1 MKKINVLDKHFA
13 QLIAAGEVVERPA
26 SVVKELVENS
36 VDSGATRIT
45 TEISHG
51 GVSLIRIT
59 DNGSGI
65 YREDVKNAFL
75 RHATSKIKNEKD
87 LQNIASLGFRGEA
100 LASVCAVSET
110 EILTKTK
117 DENFGTKFSVVGGE
131 AGETEDAGVSD
142 GTVISVKNLF
152 FNVPARMKFLKKD
165 VTEANLCATV
175 IDKLALS
182 HPEIAF
188 RFINGGKE
196 TMRTAGDGKIS
207 SAIYGVYGKE
217 FFSGMMP
224 CDYSYENI
232 EISGY
237 ISRPAF
243 SKATRNSQNFFVNGR
258 YVKSKLISS
267 ALEEAFKNSIMVGKF
282 PYCVLYLKIPFSSVD
297 VNVHPTKTEVKFANE
312 KKVFDAVY
320 YAVKTALMNDSG
332 KMVLSPEP
340 SAQTAAVAKDV
351 PSNSCGVKNFEE
363 EKISEQKVTPKSI
376 FDEKNN
382 FKNFIFGVS
391 KKPADLGL
399 KKEDSRKE
407 PGEGVCGKSET
418 LSSAPVKEPKN
429 IQNAQDEF
437 PQKVQDTDFQG
448 DVKQRQDFSEKEIVQ
463 TEFFSEEDEIRVI
476 GEIFDCFII
485 LQRNSEM
492 ILIDKHAAH
501 ERIIFEKMKSSE
513 NHCDSQ
519 RLLSPVVVNAE
530 KTEYSAIIEN
540 LELFEKIGYIIE
552 DFGAGSVIVREIPM
566 YLDISEI
573 NDSVTEIAEY
583 LSSHKKSL
591 DTKKLDW
598 LYDNISCRAAV
609 KAGQKSS
616 TEEIVALVKKLSENP
631 DIQHCP
637 HGRPIFV
644 SLSKKFIEKQFG
656 RI

>member
-1 MKKINVLDKHFA
+1 MKKINVLDKHFS

-26 SVVKELVENS
+26 SVVKELIENS

-45 TEISHG
+45 AEISHG

-65 YREDVKNAFL
+65 YRDDVKNAFL
-75 RHATSKIKNEKD
+75 RHATSKIKDEKD
-87 LQNIASLGFRGEA
+87 LQNIVSLGFRGEA
-100 LASVCAVSET
+100 LASICAVSET

-117 DENFGTKFSVVGGE
+117 DENFGTKFSVIGGE
-131 AGETEDAGVSD
+131 PGEIEDTGVSD
-142 GTVISVKNLF
+142 GTMISVKNLF

-165 VTEANLCATV
+165 VTEANLCAGV

-182 HPEIAF
+182 QPEIAF

-196 TMRTAGDGKIS
+196 AMRTPGDGKIS

-224 CDYSYENI
+224 CEYSYDGI
-232 EISGY
+232 KISGY
-237 ISRPAF
+237 ISKPAF
-243 SKATRNSQNFFVNGR
+243 SKSTRNSQNFFVNGR
-258 YVKSKLISS
+258 YVKSKLIST

-282 PYCVLYLKIPFSSVD
+282 PYAVLYLEVLPSSVD

-320 YAVKTALMNDSG
+320 YAVKTALMNDKD
-332 KMVLSPEP
+332 KMTLSPEQ
-340 SAQTAAVAKDV
+340 SSQMAAVATDSTSILCR
-351 PSNSCGVKNFEE
+351 PKNFTE
-363 EKISEQKVTPKSI
+363 EKIFAQKEIPKSI
-376 FDEKNN
+376 FEEKNN
-382 FKNFIFGVS
+382 FKNFIFGTPKKSVDFTAEKNNFRNETQNDDFVNLENS
-391 KKPADLGL
+391 KNKPQEIPQNKPPKNLQESNFEYSSN
-399 KKEDSRKE
+399 KEDILN
-407 PGEGVCGKSET
+407 SE
-418 LSSAPVKEPKN
+418 V
-429 IQNAQDEF
+429 
-437 PQKVQDTDFQG
+437 
-448 DVKQRQDFSEKEIVQ
+448 VQ
-463 TEFFSEEDEIRVI
+463 TEFLPKEENIRII
-476 GEIFDCFII
+476 GEIFDCFIV
-485 LQRNSEM
+485 LQKNSEM

-501 ERIIFEKMKSSE
+501 ERIIFEKMRNSE

-519 RLLSPVVVNAE
+519 KLLSPVIVNAE
-530 KTEYSAIIEN
+530 KSEYSAIIEN
-540 LELFEKIGYIIE
+540 LELIAKIGYIIE

-566 YLDISEI
+566 YIDISEVS
-573 NDSVTEIAEY
+573 DSVTEIAEY

-616 TEEIVALVKKLSENP
+616 NEEIVALVKKLSQNP

-644 SLSKKFIEKQFG
+644 SLDKKFLERQFG

>member
-1 MKKINVLDKHFA
+1 MKKINVLDKHFS

-45 TEISHG
+45 VEISHG

-65 YREDVKNAFL
+65 YRDDVKNAFL

-87 LQNIASLGFRGEA
+87 LQNIVSLGFRGEA
-100 LASVCAVSET
+100 LASICAVSET

-117 DENFGTKFSVVGGE
+117 DENFGTRFSVIGGE
-131 AGETEDAGVSD
+131 PGKVEDAGVSD
-142 GTVISVKNLF
+142 GTMISVKNLF

-165 VTEANLCATV
+165 VAEANLCATV
-175 IDKLALS
+175 VDKLALS

-207 SAIYGVYGKE
+207 SAIYGVYGKI

-224 CDYSYENI
+224 CKYSYENV

-237 ISRPAF
+237 ISKPAF
-243 SKATRNSQNFFVNGR
+243 SKSTRNSQNFFVNGR
-258 YVKSKLISS
+258 YVKSKLISA

-332 KMVLSPEP
+332 KMILSPEP
-340 SAQTAAVAKDV
+340 SDNVNSAAKDV
-351 PSNSCGVKNFEE
+351 SLAAYETKKPA
-363 EKISEQKVTPKSI
+363 EKIDKKEVPKSI
-376 FDEKNN
+376 FEEKNS
-382 FKNFIFGVS
+382 FKNFIFGRP
-391 KKPADLGL
+391 KKSD
-399 KKEDSRKE
+399 DF
-407 PGEGVCGKSET
+407 KSESKDNKCKSLET
-418 LSSAPVKEPKN
+418 IESLFDESKEM
-429 IQNAQDEF
+429 IQNRTVKTDAETNPHSDFEKTQDIL
-437 PQKVQDTDFQG
+437 K
-448 DVKQRQDFSEKEIVQ
+448 SEVVQ
-463 TEFFSEEDEIRVI
+463 TNFLPKEENIKVI

-501 ERIIFEKMKSSE
+501 ERIIFEKMKNSE
-513 NHCDSQ
+513 THCDSQ
-519 RLLSPVVVNAE
+519 KLLSPVIVNAE
-530 KTEYSAIIEN
+530 KSEYSAVIEN
-540 LELFEKIGYIIE
+540 LDLFAKIGYIIE

-566 YLDISEI
+566 YIDISEVG
-573 NDSVTEIAEY
+573 DSVTEIAEY
-583 LSSHKKSL
+583 LSAHKKSL

-616 TEEIVALVKKLSENP
+616 EEEIVALVKKLSENP
-631 DIQHCP
+631 EIQHCP

-644 SLSKKFIEKQFG
+644 SFDKKFIEKQFG

>member
-26 SVVKELVENS
+26 SVVKELIENS

-65 YREDVKNAFL
+65 YRDDVKNAFL
-75 RHATSKIKNEKD
+75 RHATSKIKDEKD
-87 LQNIASLGFRGEA
+87 LQNIVSLGFRGEA
-100 LASVCAVSET
+100 LASICAVSET
-110 EILTKTK
+110 EVLTKTK
-117 DENFGTKFSVVGGE
+117 DEDFGTKFSVVGGE
-131 AGETEDAGVSD
+131 PGEAEDAGVSD

-165 VTEANLCATV
+165 ITEANLCAAV
-175 IDKLALS
+175 VDKLALS

-217 FFSGMMP
+217 FFSGMIP
-224 CDYSYENI
+224 CEYCYENI

-237 ISRPAF
+237 VSKPAF
-243 SKATRNSQNFFVNGR
+243 AKATRTSQNFFVNGR
-258 YVKSKLISS
+258 YVKSKLIST
-267 ALEEAFKNSIMVGKF
+267 ALEEAFKNSVMVGKF
-282 PYCVLYLKIPFSSVD
+282 PYCVLYLKMPASSVD
-297 VNVHPTKTEVKFANE
+297 VNVHPTKTEVKFAGE

-332 KMVLSPEP
+332 KMVLASEQIT
-340 SAQTAAVAKDV
+340 SAKDV
-351 PSNSCGVKNFEE
+351 SAVLHDTQKNLKENAKKE
-363 EKISEQKVTPKSI
+363 IPKSI
-376 FDEKNN
+376 FEEKNN
-382 FKNFIFGVS
+382 FKNFIFGMPE
-391 KKPADLGL
+391 KPEKISDE
-399 KKEDSRKE
+399 KNDF
-407 PGEGVCGKSET
+407 KSET
-418 LSSAPVKEPKN
+418 KGSVLEDFENRENFAHEPLESDKKNEETEEKPDLQGGFKKEN
-429 IQNAQDEF
+429 
-437 PQKVQDTDFQG
+437 
-448 DVKQRQDFSEKEIVQ
+448 DVLISETVQ
-463 TEFFSEEDEIRVI
+463 TEFLPKEENIKII

-485 LQRNSEM
+485 LQRDSEM

-501 ERIIFEKMKSSE
+501 ERIIFEKMKSSG
-513 NHCDSQ
+513 NHFDSQ
-519 RLLSPVVVNAE
+519 KLLSPIVVNAE
-530 KTEYSAIIEN
+530 KSEYSAIIEN
-540 LELFEKIGYIIE
+540 LDLFAKIGYVIE

-566 YLDISEI
+566 YLDTTEVS
-573 NDSVTEIAEY
+573 DSVAEIAGY
-583 LSSHKKSL
+583 LSAHKKSL

-616 TEEIVALVKKLSENP
+616 TEEIVALVKKLTENP

-644 SLSKKFIEKQFG
+644 SLDKKFIEKQFG

>member
-13 QLIAAGEVVERPA
+13 QLIAAGEVVERPS

-75 RHATSKIKNEKD
+75 RHATSKIKDEKD

-131 AGETEDAGVSD
+131 AGETEDVGASD

-217 FFSGMMP
+217 FFSGMIP
-224 CDYSYENI
+224 CEYSYENV

-237 ISRPAF
+237 ISKPAC
-243 SKATRNSQNFFVNGR
+243 SKSNRNSQNFFVNGR

-332 KMVLSPEP
+332 KMILSPET
-340 SAQTAAVAKDV
+340 SINTVSVAKDIA
-351 PSNSCGVKNFEE
+351 SSSHDFKNSTE
-363 EKISEQKVTPKSI
+363 EKSSIETQRSI
-376 FDEKNN
+376 FEEKNN
-382 FKNFIFGVS
+382 FKNFVFGM
-391 KKPADLGL
+391 PQ
-399 KKEDSRKE
+399 
-407 PGEGVCGKSET
+407 KSEKYET
-418 LSSAPVKEPKN
+418 HKCEFKN
-429 IQNAQDEF
+429 EQKTCVWDDLKSDEKFNDKPRQNA
-437 PQKVQDTDFQG
+437 
-448 DVKQRQDFSEKEIVQ
+448 SQ
-463 TEFFSEEDEIRVI
+463 TELPEVKTPAFESYNKDTNILKSEVIQTNFLPEEGSIKVI
-476 GEIFDCFII
+476 GEIFDCYII

-501 ERIIFEKMKSSE
+501 ERIIFEKMRTSE

-519 RLLSPVVVNAE
+519 KLLSPIVVNAE

-540 LELFEKIGYIIE
+540 LELFAKIGYVIE

-566 YLDISEI
+566 YLDISEV
-573 NDSVTEIAEY
+573 NDSIIEIAEY

-616 TEEIVALVKKLSENP
+616 TEEIVSLVKKLSENP

>member
-75 RHATSKIKNEKD
+75 RHATSKIKSEKD

-117 DENFGTKFSVVGGE
+117 DENFGTKFSVLGGE

-217 FFSGMMP
+217 FFGGMMP
-224 CDYSYENI
+224 CEYSYDGV

-237 ISRPAF
+237 ISKPAF
-243 SKATRNSQNFFVNGR
+243 SKSTRNSQNFFVNGR

-267 ALEEAFKNSIMVGKF
+267 ALEEAFKNSIMIGKF

-332 KMVLSPEP
+332 KMILSPELGVH
-340 SAQTAAVAKDV
+340 TAAVAKDV
-351 PSNSCGVKNFEE
+351 GLTSNESENPTK
-363 EKISEQKVTPKSI
+363 EKPHKETAKSI
-376 FDEKNN
+376 FEEKNN
-382 FKNFIFGVS
+382 FKNFIFGMP
-391 KKPADLGL
+391 KKLDNFEENESRF
-399 KKEDSRKE
+399 KKEEKNHTAANLE
-407 PGEGVCGKSET
+407 PFQQNIFDKTFKSSQGQTLKTEKTTISDNFEKNQNMLKSE
-418 LSSAPVKEPKN
+418 V
-429 IQNAQDEF
+429 
-437 PQKVQDTDFQG
+437 
-448 DVKQRQDFSEKEIVQ
+448 VQ
-463 TEFFSEEDEIRVI
+463 TEFLAKENNVKVI

-485 LQRNSEM
+485 LQKNSEM

-501 ERIIFEKMKSSE
+501 ERIIFEKMKNSE
-513 NHCDSQ
+513 SHCDSQ
-519 RLLSPVVVNAE
+519 KLLSPVVVNAE

-540 LELFEKIGYIIE
+540 LELFAKIGYIIE

-566 YLDISEI
+566 YLEISEI

-644 SLSKKFIEKQFG
+644 SFDKKFIEKQFG

>member
-26 SVVKELVENS
+26 SVVKELIENS

-65 YREDVKNAFL
+65 YRDDVKNAFL
-75 RHATSKIKNEKD
+75 RHATSKIKDEKD
-87 LQNIASLGFRGEA
+87 LQNIVSLGFRGEA
-100 LASVCAVSET
+100 LASICAVSET
-110 EILTKTK
+110 EVLTKTK
-117 DENFGTKFSVVGGE
+117 DEDFGTKFSVVGGE
-131 AGETEDAGVSD
+131 PGEAEDAGVSD
-142 GTVISVKNLF
+142 GTMISVKNLF

-165 VTEANLCATV
+165 ITEANLCAAV
-175 IDKLALS
+175 VDKLALS

-217 FFSGMMP
+217 FFSGMIP
-224 CDYSYENI
+224 CEYSYENV

-237 ISRPAF
+237 ISKPAF
-243 SKATRNSQNFFVNGR
+243 AKATRTSQNFFVNGR
-258 YVKSKLISS
+258 YVKSKLIST

-332 KMVLSPEP
+332 KMVLSNEP
-340 SAQTAAVAKDV
+340 SVNKNSVAKDV
-351 PSNSCGVKNFEE
+351 SSVTNNINDFPSKKP
-363 EKISEQKVTPKSI
+363 EKELSKSI
-376 FDEKNN
+376 FEEKNN
-382 FKNFIFGVS
+382 FKNFIFGVPQKTAKLNDEKNGFKS
-391 KKPADLGL
+391 EIKGSVSEDLGNRENSASKPRVGAENEASEEKPKPDFICNL
-399 KKEDSRKE
+399 E
-407 PGEGVCGKSET
+407 KS
-418 LSSAPVKEPKN
+418 
-429 IQNAQDEF
+429 
-437 PQKVQDTDFQG
+437 QKVL
-448 DVKQRQDFSEKEIVQ
+448 KSEIVQ
-463 TEFFSEEDEIRVI
+463 TEFLSKEEKIKVV

-485 LQRNSEM
+485 LERNSEM

-501 ERIIFEKMKSSE
+501 ERIIFEKMKNSE
-513 NHCDSQ
+513 THCDSQ
-519 RLLSPVVVNAE
+519 KLLSPVVVNAE
-530 KTEYSAIIEN
+530 KSEYSAIIEN
-540 LELFEKIGYIIE
+540 LDLFEKIGYIVE

-573 NDSVTEIAEY
+573 SDSVTEIAEY
-583 LSSHKKSL
+583 LSTHKKSL

-616 TEEIVALVKKLSENP
+616 DEEIIALVKKLSENP
-631 DIQHCP
+631 EIQHCP
-637 HGRPIFV
+637 HGRPVFV
-644 SLSKKFIEKQFG
+644 SLDKKFIEKQFG